1 MRTNPVKEALA
12 RGEVALGTMVTEFAT
27 PGIARL
33 ASGAGAEFI
42 LFDLEHTGYD
52 YERMRNVLAA
62 AEARNVVPFLRVPDA
77 DYQFV
82 SRGLDIGA
90 LGIMVAS
97 VESAEE
103 AASIAASA
111 RFPPVGKRGFGLLL
125 QRDDFLPE
133 GLPATLEHVNAT
145 TMTLTQIET
154 AAGLDAVEQI
164 AAVDGVDVLWI
175 GHFDLSAS
183 LGIPGDF
190 ANARFRDAVDRV
202 LAAGEKSGKP
212 VGMVCSS
219 VEEGAALLRRGFRL
233 LAYSIDVLLYQDALR
248 AGLSRLSDVRDGSD
262 APPSVPA
269 PG

>member
-1 MRTNPVKEALA
+1 MRNNAVKEALA
-12 RGEVALGTMVTEFAT
+12 RGEAVLGTMVTEFAT

-33 ASGAGAEFI
+33 AAGAGADFV

-62 AEARNVVPFLRVPDA
+62 AEASDVVPFLRVPDA

-103 AASIAASA
+103 AGSIAAAS
-111 RFPPVGKRGFGLLL
+111 RFPPAGKRGFGLVL
-125 QRDDFLPE
+125 QRDSFLPA
-133 GLPATLEHVNAT
+133 GLAATLEHVNGT
-145 TMTLTQIET
+145 TMILAQIET
-154 AAGLDAVEQI
+154 VAGLEVVEQI

-183 LGIPGDF
+183 LGIPGEF
-190 ANARFRDAVDRV
+190 ENPVFVDAVDRV
-202 LAAGEKSGKP
+202 LAAAETSGKA

-219 VEEGAALLRRGFRL
+219 VEEGAELLRRGFRL
-233 LAYSIDVLLYQDALR
+233 LAYQMDIVLYQDSVR
-248 AGLSRLSDVRDGSD
+248 AGIDGLRDARDGS
-262 APPSVPA
+262 S
-269 PG
+269 G

>member
-12 RGEVALGTMVTEFAT
+12 RGETVLGTMVTEFAT

-52 YERMRNVLAA
+52 YERLRNVLAA
-62 AEARNVVPFLRVPDA
+62 AEASSAVPFLRVPDA

-90 LGIMVAS
+90 LGVMVAS

-103 AASIAASA
+103 AESIAAAS
-111 RFPPVGKRGFGLLL
+111 RFPPTGKRGFGLVLL
-125 QRDDFLPE
+125 RDDFLPE
-133 GLPATLEHVNAT
+133 GLAATLDHVNRAT
-145 TMTLTQIET
+145 MILAQIET
-154 AAGLDAVEQI
+154 AAGLDVVEKI
-164 AAVDGVDVLWI
+164 AAVEGIDVLWI

-183 LGIPGDF
+183 LGIPGEF
-190 ANARFRDAVDRV
+190 ENPLFVDAVDRV
-202 LAAGEKSGKP
+202 LKAGKASGKP

-219 VEEGAALLRRGFRL
+219 VEEGADLLRRGFRL
-233 LAYSIDVLLYQDALR
+233 LAYQIDVVLYQDSVRAGINALR
-248 AGLSRLSDVRDGSD
+248 AARDG
-262 APPSVPA
+262 AA
-269 PG
+269 

>member
-12 RGEVALGTMVTEFAT
+12 RGETALGTMVTEFAT

-52 YERMRNVLAA
+52 YERLRNVLAA
-62 AEARNVVPFLRVPDA
+62 AEASSAVPFLRVPDA

-90 LGIMVAS
+90 LGVMVAS

-103 AASIAASA
+103 AESIAAAS
-111 RFPPVGKRGFGLLL
+111 RFPPTGKRGFGLVLL
-125 QRDDFLPE
+125 RDDFLPE
-133 GLPATLEHVNAT
+133 GLAATLDHVNRAT
-145 TMTLTQIET
+145 MILAQIET
-154 AAGLDAVEQI
+154 AAGLDVVEKI
-164 AAVDGVDVLWI
+164 AAVEGIDVLWI

-183 LGIPGDF
+183 LGIPGEF
-190 ANARFRDAVDRV
+190 ENPVFVDAVDRV
-202 LAAGEKSGKP
+202 LAAGKASGKP

-219 VEEGAALLRRGFRL
+219 VEEGADLLRRGFRL
-233 LAYSIDVLLYQDALR
+233 LAYQIDVVLYQDSVRAGINALR
-248 AGLSRLSDVRDGSD
+248 AARDG
-262 APPSVPA
+262 AA
-269 PG
+269 

>member
-1 MRTNPVKEALA
+1 MRSNPVKEALA
-12 RGEVALGTMVTEFAT
+12 RGEVAFGTMVTEFAT
-27 PGIARL
+27 PGVARL
-33 ASGAGAEFI
+33 AAGAGAEFI

-62 AEARNVVPFLRVPDA
+62 AEASYVVPFLRVPDA

-90 LGIMVAS
+90 LGVMVAS

-103 AASIAASA
+103 AASIAAAA
-111 RFPPVGKRGFGLLL
+111 RFPPAGRRGFGLVL
-125 QRDDFLPE
+125 QRDDFLPA
-133 GLPATLEHVNAT
+133 GLAATLEHVNEA
-145 TMTLTQIET
+145 TMTLVQIET

-164 AAVDGVDVLWI
+164 AKVDGIDVLWI

-190 ANARFRDAVDRV
+190 ANVRFRDAVDRV
-202 LAAGEKSGKP
+202 LAAGEASEKP

-219 VEEGAALLRRGFRL
+219 VEEGAELVSRGFRL
-233 LAYSIDVLLYQDALR
+233 LAYSIDIILYQDALR
-248 AGLSRLSDVRDGSD
+248 DGISRLEGVREGRD
-262 APPSVPA
+262 
-269 PG
+269 PGAA